1 MNKLALYHWWIALL
15 MVSGS
20 LSQAQES
27 DINSSPN
34 SISTFSTCKTN
45 CYNEWI
51 LQGNH
56 HFDQKSY
63 QEAIPYFENALRQKR
78 KEGDPQLIVQC
89 LIDLSFAVAY
99 DQQFERARAHLEEAG
114 WLMRQ
119 QPALLYQLK
128 SDHLITKIRQTVDAL
143 EKARQPI
150 SSKIPQDKTPIPP
163 TLWQSLQKVVKY
175 GSFTGFILLFFI
187 FWIAI
192 YTTGKH
198 RQEAEIESAHLK
210 QLLKYLQQQ
219 HLVEQEEKRDLLHQ
233 NKRLAADMQD
243 GLGNLISS
251 VKLHVEQIEVEENAI
266 NANRS
271 LNLQKVSSWL
281 EQACVDLR
289 GISQKLLDRQPT
301 ESGLVSM
308 LKQHKEYLLA
318 AGFEEVE
325 IFHYGLEKDLTL
337 EQEAGIYGIIMTW
350 TRLLGLNRQAK
361 EIQIQLHLGQKGLS
375 LIIED
380 DGPRIIFSK
389 NKNAPEAFLLR
400 DLKRRIAA
408 LGGEL
413 EIDNSPGSSNAL
425 VVEVGG
431 FGS

>member
-15 MVSGS
+15 MLSGS

-27 DINSSPN
+27 EINSSPN
-34 SISTFSTCKTN
+34 RISDFSTCKTN

-51 LQGNH
+51 IQGNH

-63 QEAIPYFENALRQKR
+63 QEAIPYFESALRQKR

-99 DQQFERARAHLEEAG
+99 DQQFERARAHLEEAS

-119 QPALLYQLK
+119 QPFLLYQLK

-150 SSKIPQDKTPIPP
+150 SSKIPQPPPPIPP
-163 TLWQSLQKVVKY
+163 TLWQSLQKAVKY
-175 GSFTGFILLFFI
+175 GSFTGFILLFFV
-187 FWIAI
+187 FWIGI

-219 HLVEQEEKRDLLHQ
+219 QLVEQEEKRELLSQ

-251 VKLHVEQIEVEENAI
+251 VKLHVEQIEAEEEGAG
-266 NANRS
+266 ASRTQ
-271 LNLQKVSSWL
+271 NLQKVSSWL

-289 GISQKLLDRQPT
+289 CISQKLLNRQPAR
-301 ESGLVSM
+301 SGLVNM
-308 LKQHKEYLLA
+308 LNQHREYLLA
-318 AGFEEVE
+318 AGFEEVK
-325 IFHYGLEKDLTL
+325 IFHYGLEKELTL
-337 EQEAGIYGIIMTW
+337 EQESGIYGIIMTW
-350 TRLLGLNRQAK
+350 TRFLAFNRQAK
-361 EIQIQLHLGQKGLS
+361 AIQIQLHLDPEGLN

-380 DGPRIIFSK
+380 DGPEIVFSNHK
-389 NKNAPEAFLLR
+389 NTPEAFLLR

-408 LGGEL
+408 LGGEM
-413 EIDNSPGSSNAL
+413 EVDSSPGSSNAL

-431 FGS
+431 F